1 MKTDRDTYFANLP
14 DDQIAE
20 AIMEKVDDYYTFL
33 HRSGLLQLWKNAY
46 KAYYN
51 SEIVSGEITA
61 TGAQNEYRNLNVNH
75 FRSVLTTLKGM
86 IAQQKIAF
94 DCKAANTDVES
105 QAQAILGNGLLEYY
119 TTEKELEDYVDEAL
133 EYAIVLSEG
142 WLCSTWNV
150 QGGEVYGYQPETNA
164 PIYEGDLKYSCYLP
178 TQVARDTTKMKFQD
192 NQWFIVVDFMNK
204 WDLIE
209 QFPELAEKIKDISSD
224 PMDRNRYT
232 LYGKYQTDITEDIP
246 VFTLYH
252 KRTPAVPNGK
262 MVTVI
267 NDETYL
273 YSGPLPYRSVPLRRL
288 TTSTHIAWNFGY
300 TLAYDLMPIQ
310 YGLNILDS
318 IIITN
323 QSTYGVQHITAPRGC
338 NVAST
343 DLAGGL
349 NLVEWDMVEGGGAG
363 PQPLQLTS
371 TAPEIF
377 NYRSS
382 LVNDINLISGAN
394 AVSRGDMSSLGKSM
408 SGSAMALIQNMAIQ
422 YANSLQKSYI
432 RTLSEV
438 GTDTIRLLRDFA
450 KVPRIAMIAGKA
462 NKSYMKEFTGNDLS
476 KINRVTC
483 DVGNPMAQTVAG
495 RVDLAEKYIQQGWAT
510 SPEEY
515 TQVMTT
521 GRLDSLIEGPQRI
534 ALQIRQENE
543 DLSDGKEAIAMIT
556 DDHVKH
562 ITSHSRILD
571 ALGERLN
578 PELVQRVTTHI
589 QDHINMLGQMAQTNP
604 MLLSILKQ
612 PVVQPPQ
619 PPGMPSGNGAS
630 PEQGPGQPVNGVP
643 TPNLPEPPPNLMQT

>member
-1 MKTDRDTYFANLP
+1 MKTQQDTYFANLP
-14 DDQIAE
+14 DNE
-20 AIMEKVDDYYTFL
+20 LPLAIMERVDDYYTFL

-61 TGAQNEYRNLNVNH
+61 TGSQNEYRNLNVNH

-86 IAQQKIAF
+86 IAQQKVVME
-94 DCKAANTDVES
+94 CKATNTDVES

-119 TTEKELEDYVDEAL
+119 STEKELEQYFDEAL

-142 WLCSTWNV
+142 WICSTWNV
-150 QGGEVYGYQPETNA
+150 QGGEIYGYHPETNA
-164 PIYEGDLKYSCYLP
+164 PIYEGDLKYNCYLP
-178 TQVARDTTKMKFQD
+178 TQVIRDTTKLKFQD
-192 NQWFIVVDFMNK
+192 NIWFIVVDFINK

-209 QFPELAEKIKDISSD
+209 QFPEHAEKIKNMSND

-232 LYGKYQTDITEDIP
+232 LYGKYQVDVTDDIP
-246 VFTLYH
+246 IFTLYH
-252 KRTPAVPNGK
+252 KKTPAVPNGK

-267 NDETYL
+267 DDETLL
-273 YSGPLPYRSVPLRRL
+273 YSGALPYRGLPLRRL

-323 QSTYGVQHITAPRGC
+323 QSTYGVQHIKAPRGC
-338 NVAST
+338 NVAAT

-349 NLVEWDMVEGGGAG
+349 NLIEWDLIEGGGQG
-363 PQPLQLTS
+363 PEPLQLTA

-394 AVSRGDMSSLGKSM
+394 AVSRGDISSLGKSM

-432 RTLSEV
+432 KTISEV
-438 GTDTIRLLRDFA
+438 GTDTIKILRDFA
-450 KVPRIAMIAGKA
+450 KVPRVAMIVGKA
-462 NKSYMKEFTGNDLS
+462 NRSYMKEFTGDDLS
-476 KINRVTC
+476 KVNRVIC
-483 DVGNPMAQTVAG
+483 DVGNPLAQTVAG
-495 RVDLAEKYIQQGWAT
+495 RVDLAEKYIEKGWAT

-515 TQVMTT
+515 TQVLSA
-521 GRLDSLIEGPQRI
+521 GRLDVITEGPQRI
-534 ALQIRQENE
+534 NLQIRQENE
-543 DLSDGKEAIAMIT
+543 DLSEGKEAIVMIT
-556 DDHVKH
+556 DDHIKH
-562 ITSHSRILD
+562 IASHSRILD

-578 PELVQRVTTHI
+578 PELVKRVTTHV
-589 QDHINMLGQMAQTNP
+589 QEHINMLGQMAQSNP

-612 PVVQPPQ
+612 PVVQPPAPQ
-619 PPGMPSGNGAS
+619 GAPNGAAG
-630 PEQGPGQPVNGVP
+630 PEQGPGKPVDGVP
-643 TPNLPEPPPNLMQT
+643 TPNLPNLPPNLMQS